1 MAPTALDTHKRAA
14 AKQFRPTKW
23 TNMKTW
29 NINKTQYKVS
39 DFISWQRSKSLVLSP
54 SFQRRPVWKKSAKS
68 YLLDTIVRGLPIP
81 IIFLRERQTSLE
93 QLEPRREV
101 VDGQQRIRTIIS
113 FISPPLLLDF
123 RQDRDEF
130 QIVKTHNKDLAGRP
144 FQDLPQDIRQ
154 TILDYQFSVHVLPSE
169 ADDREIL
176 QIFARMNA
184 TGVKLND
191 QELRNAEFY
200 GEFKTSAY
208 DQATKQLN
216 RWREWKVFTEDNI
229 ARMDEV
235 ELVSEL
241 YGFMLNGIT
250 GKTQSA
256 IDQLYKKY
264 DEVFSERQEIEA
276 RFANVCETIHQHLG
290 DRIKAT
296 VFRKKT
302 LFYVL
307 FAVVYDLSYGLTSN
321 LAHKQARRVPG
332 DAFTPILQ
340 KGEKLARGTAPKKI
354 LDATTRRT
362 THPGERKLLF
372 GYLKR

>member
-1 MAPTALDTHKRAA
+1 
-14 AKQFRPTKW
+14 
-23 TNMKTW
+23 MKAW

-68 YLLDTIVRGLPIP
+68 YLMDTIVRGLPIP

-113 FISPPLLLDF
+113 FISPPLLPDF
-123 RQDRDEF
+123 RQERDEF
-130 QIVKTHNKDLAGRP
+130 QIVKTHNKDLAGKP

-216 RWREWKVFTEDNI
+216 RWRQWGVFTEDNI
-229 ARMDEV
+229 ARMEEV
-235 ELVSEL
+235 ELVSEI
-241 YGFMLNGIT
+241 YGLMLHGIV
-250 GKTQSA
+250 GKSQKA
-256 IDQLYKKY
+256 IDNLYKAK
-264 DEVFSERQEIEA
+264 DEAFPERLEIEA
-276 RFANVCETIHQHLG
+276 RLVNAFELIEQHLG
-290 DRIKAT
+290 DHIKST
-296 VFRKKT
+296 VFHKKT

-307 FAVVYDLSYGLTSN
+307 FAVLYDLAYGLSSS
-321 LAHKQARRVPG
+321 LAHKSARKLAK
-332 DAFTPILQ
+332 DAFEGIAER
-340 KGEKLARGTAPKKI
+340 GRKLARGTAAKEI

-362 THPGERKLLF
+362 THPRERKLLF
-372 GYLKR
+372 DYIKG